1 MAVEG
6 KSSNI
11 QSIETDTIFITAGVN
26 PYPNLTTNILHD
38 YESYTYQISVGA
50 VSRKIYNDKSYTKD
64 GLFGTDQRFLV
75 IGESGYTGGSSSL
88 QNAGIA
94 GTAGSRVQTLG
105 GIPEYFVNNLKLTIN
120 MPGSDGALSGN
131 TGLVGGSFDVHE
143 PYSLGQLFESLL
155 AASQLAGYTH
165 FINTPFVMKID
176 FHGHS
181 IADKADQK
189 IPEATRFIPMMFSN
203 ITFSANESG
212 SNYTCTFVTANDSVM
227 KSDFTNDIG
236 ANLTFFAPEKVNA
249 VMANLALSMNQRQA
263 GLKRDGKIAI
273 EDEYIISV
281 ELENQ
286 GDNVTHT
293 WSQMPK
299 ILQPDSNTGNP
310 KYFDINDGDPK
321 GNLASTNQGFNFIY
335 HSTKDKMLSL
345 LTVID
350 DVMCHTDLAQQ
361 SLKEVNN
368 EGKTKWWTVEVRWE
382 YKLGETYDTKRG
394 EWPKTYYYTIKPFG
408 IVADQ
413 IKDPSKSMEVGPET
427 RKSIRR
433 RYDYLF
439 SGRNTDILNYD
450 MNFNVLFFVANAP
463 RGYDLIK
470 ENSERI
476 IKDENKVVRPK
487 IGSSDH
493 ALQVVPG
500 SYSVKGDKDAF
511 ISVPGGGGWDSTEIQ
526 VARWANSKVNGVN
539 NKGMPN
545 LVQAALNLKIV
556 GDTYYIPTG
565 GLGDYDAQTMAWEGE
580 EVRVFVGF
588 KTINDGPPPGSG
600 LPSQLSQQFHP
611 FSGIYRVMRVEHEF
625 TDGVYTTLLKMRK
638 DLTLDPSIISAP
650 IESISGFGVPTLIGD
665 DYETKPEKLDNTIE
679 GKKANGGT

>member
-1 MAVEG
+1 
-6 KSSNI
+6 
-11 QSIETDTIFITAGVN
+11 
-26 PYPNLTTNILHD
+26 
-38 YESYTYQISVGA
+38 
-50 VSRKIYNDKSYTKD
+50 
-64 GLFGTDQRFLV
+64 
-75 IGESGYTGGSSSL
+75 
-88 QNAGIA
+88 
-94 GTAGSRVQTLG
+94 
-105 GIPEYFVNNLKLTIN
+105 
-120 MPGSDGALSGN
+120 
-131 TGLVGGSFDVHE
+131 
-143 PYSLGQLFESLL
+143 
-155 AASQLAGYTH
+155 
-165 FINTPFVMKID
+165 
-176 FHGHS
+176 
-181 IADKADQK
+181 
-189 IPEATRFIPMMFSN
+189 
-203 ITFSANESG
+203 
-212 SNYTCTFVTANDSVM
+212 
-227 KSDFTNDIG
+227 
-236 ANLTFFAPEKVNA
+236 
-249 VMANLALSMNQRQA
+249 
-263 GLKRDGKIAI
+263 
-273 EDEYIISV
+273 
-281 ELENQ
+281 
-286 GDNVTHT
+286 
-293 WSQMPK
+293 
-299 ILQPDSNTGNP
+299 
-310 KYFDINDGDPK
+310 
-321 GNLASTNQGFNFIY
+321 
-335 HSTKDKMLSL
+335 MLSL

-382 YKLGETYDTKRG
+382 YKIGETYDTKRG

-487 IGSSDH
+487 VGSSDH

-611 FSGIYRVMRVEHEF
+611 FSGIYRIMRVEHEF

-650 IESISGFGVPTLIGD
+650 IESISGIGVPTLIGD